1 MIKLAGMAAY
11 TTCVDLGSLVWSE
24 AYLPSPSVY
33 ECGGPIGR
41 FLCQHLAMQLKRRER
56 KRSRN
61 QISCKKWFLAQK
73 LKSKKLH
80 KTYWIDITGIKIKLK
95 SGKEGDFF
103 LKAARSTDPL
113 ALFGYSV

>member
-56 KRSRN
+56 NAKKQDLMQEVTCTKTN
-61 QISCKKWFLAQK
+61 CKELN
-73 LKSKKLH
+73 
-80 KTYWIDITGIKIKLK
+80 KTYWDGYHKYHDRIKEWG
-95 SGKEGDFF
+95 SGRELVGRGDMSLEEFI
-103 LKAARSTDPL
+103 LQPQL
-113 ALFGYSV
+113 